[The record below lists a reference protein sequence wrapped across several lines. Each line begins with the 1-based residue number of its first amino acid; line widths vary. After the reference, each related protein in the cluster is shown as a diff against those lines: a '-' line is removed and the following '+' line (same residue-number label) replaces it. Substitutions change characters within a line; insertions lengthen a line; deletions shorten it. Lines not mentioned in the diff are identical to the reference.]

1 MLPGIRGGGKNE
13 LELTKII
20 NNYQTSAYFYEHVDS
35 FLGVRTRELE
45 TIANV
50 LAKAE
55 EGSSIKIDFG
65 GTGDGNICIQVI
77 SLFFVPLSE
86 FGKHLPHQLK
96 TDPKR
101 MLLFTLPTAEILS
114 GKNLQ
119 VWVSMVSYLK
129 K

>member
-1 MLPGIRGGGKNE
+1 MLPGIRGGGENE

-20 NNYQTSAYFYEHVDS
+20 NNYQTSPYFYEHVDR

-86 FGKHLPHQLK
+86 FGKHLPH
-96 TDPKR
+96 
-101 MLLFTLPTAEILS
+101 
-114 GKNLQ
+114 
-119 VWVSMVSYLK
+119 
-129 K
+129 